1 MYEKIL
7 LTFLVAKVFWDA
19 ARSPKYFRNIR
30 QNKMPVLTEQRPDE
44 IDIRLD
50 VLNQNLLAFDKEV
63 ATGVENR
70 LNKLTRY
77 REFLKIAEKQFERIR
92 KHINSE
98 INKISEVS
106 DVNPIISG

>member
-19 ARSPKYFRNIR
+19 ARSPKYFRNIK
-30 QNKMPVLTEQRPDE
+30 QKKMPEE
-44 IDIRLD
+44 IDVRLD
-50 VLNQNLLAFDKEV
+50 VLNQNLIAFEKEV
-63 ATGVENR
+63 ATGVNDR
-70 LNKLTRY
+70 QDKLTRY
-77 REFLKIAEKQFERIR
+77 REFLKIAEKQFDRIR